1 MGVDAVTG
9 KCFAFSVTFAAGKQR
24 HRLDRRHA
32 RMYTPTGTQRA
43 ERAIAAACREAM
55 AKAGIRP
62 LPFGPHE
69 PVILCVDA
77 YRPLPESRPR
87 RVYLEPD
94 TYRPDADNESK
105 LVMDA
110 LNGLVWA
117 DDAQVVDL
125 HVVKHP
131 RVRGQAE
138 RMDISISPGWS
149 GRRDETEEM

>member
-1 MGVDAVTG
+1 MTARIE
-9 KCFAFSVTFAAGKQR
+9 FSVRLVAGKQR

-32 RMYTPTGTQRA
+32 RMYTPSETVRA

-55 AKAGIRP
+55 AEAGIQ
-62 LPFGPHE
+62 LMPFGPHA
-69 PVILCVDA
+69 PVILTVDA

-87 RVYLEPD
+87 RVRSEPD
-94 TYRPDADNESK
+94 TYKPDADNEAK

-125 HVVKHP
+125 HVRKHP
-131 RVRGQAE
+131 KARGQSA
-138 RMDISISPGWS
+138 RMDISIAPGWS

>member
-1 MGVDAVTG
+1 MTARIE
-9 KCFAFSVTFAAGKQR
+9 FSVSLVAGKQR

-32 RMYTPTGTQRA
+32 RMYTPNETLRA

-55 AKAGIRP
+55 AEAGIQP

-69 PVILCVDA
+69 PVILTVDA
-77 YRPLPESRPR
+77 YRPLPESRPKS
-87 RVYLEPD
+87 VHSEPD
-94 TYRPDADNESK
+94 TYRPDADNEAK

-117 DDAQVVDL
+117 DDAQVVDQ

-131 RVRGQAE
+131 RARGQSA
-138 RMDISISPGWS
+138 RMDISIAPGWS
-149 GRRDETEEM
+149 GRKDETEEM

>member
-1 MGVDAVTG
+1 MTARIEFT
-9 KCFAFSVTFAAGKQR
+9 VTFAAGKQR

-32 RMYTPTGTQRA
+32 RMYTPDDTIRN
-43 ERAIAAACREAM
+43 ERAIAAACAEAM
-55 AKAGIRP
+55 DEAGIKS
-62 LPFGPHE
+62 LAFGPHE
-69 PVILCVDA
+69 PVILNVDA
-77 YRPLPESRPR
+77 YRPLPESRPKS
-87 RVYLEPD
+87 VLSEPD
-94 TYRPDADNESK
+94 TYKPDSDNEGK

-138 RMDISISPGWS
+138 RMDISIAPGWS
-149 GRRDETEEM
+149 GRKDETEE

>member
-1 MGVDAVTG
+1 MTARIEFT
-9 KCFAFSVTFAAGKQR
+9 VTFAKGKQR

-32 RMYTPTGTQRA
+32 RMYTPTETLRA
-43 ERAIAAACREAM
+43 ERAIAAACAEAM
-55 AKAGIRP
+55 AEAGIQP
-62 LPFGPHE
+62 PAFGPHE
-69 PVILCVDA
+69 PVIVTVDA

-87 RVYLEPD
+87 RVRSEPD
-94 TYRPDADNESK
+94 TFKPDADNEAK

-138 RMDISISPGWS
+138 RMDISIAPGWS
-149 GRRDETEEM
+149 GRRDETEE

>member
-1 MGVDAVTG
+1 MTG
-9 KCFAFSVTFAAGKQR
+9 RRFAFTVMFAAGKQR
-24 HRLDRRHA
+24 HRLDRRYA
-32 RMYTPTGTQRA
+32 RMYTPTETLRA

-55 AKAGIRP
+55 AEAGIQ
-62 LPFGPHE
+62 LMPFGPHD
-69 PVILCVDA
+69 PVILNVDA
-77 YRPLPESRPR
+77 YRPLPESRSK
-87 RVYLEPD
+87 RVRSEPD
-94 TYRPDADNESK
+94 NEGK

-138 RMDISISPGWS
+138 RMDISIAPGWS

>member
-1 MGVDAVTG
+1 MTARIEFT
-9 KCFAFSVTFAAGKQR
+9 VTFAAGKQR

-32 RMYTPTGTQRA
+32 RMYTPSETLRA
-43 ERAIAAACREAM
+43 ERVIAAACREAM
-55 AKAGIRP
+55 AEAGVP
-62 LPFGPHE
+62 SPAYGPHE
-69 PVILCVDA
+69 PVILTVDA

-87 RVYLEPD
+87 RVHSEPD
-94 TYRPDADNESK
+94 TYKPDADNEAK

-138 RMDISISPGWS
+138 RMDISIAPGWS
-149 GRRDETEEM
+149 GRKDETEEM

>member
-1 MGVDAVTG
+1 MTARIE
-9 KCFAFSVTFAAGKQR
+9 FSVCFAAGKQR

-32 RMYTPTGTQRA
+32 RMYTPDDTIRNEKA
-43 ERAIAAACREAM
+43 VAAACAEAM
-55 AKAGIRP
+55 EAAGVP
-62 LPFGPHE
+62 APAYGPHE
-69 PVILCVDA
+69 PVILNVDA
-77 YRPLPESRPR
+77 YRPLPESRPKS
-87 RVYLEPD
+87 VSSEPD
-94 TYRPDADNESK
+94 TYKPDGDNEGK

-138 RMDISISPGWS
+138 RMDISIAPGWP
-149 GRRDETEEM
+149 GRKDETEE

>member
-1 MGVDAVTG
+1 MTG
-9 KCFAFSVTFAAGKQR
+9 RRFAFTVKFAAGKQR
-24 HRLDRRHA
+24 HRLDRRNA
-32 RMYTPTGTQRA
+32 RMYTPTETLRA
-43 ERAIAAACREAM
+43 ERAIATACREAM
-55 AKAGIRP
+55 AEAGIQP

-69 PVILCVDA
+69 PVILNVDA
-77 YRPLPESRPR
+77 YRPLPESRPK
-87 RVYLEPD
+87 RVRSEPD
-94 TYRPDADNESK
+94 TYKPDGDNEGK

-138 RMDISISPGWS
+138 RMDISIAPGWS

>member
-1 MGVDAVTG
+1 MTG
-9 KCFAFSVTFAAGKQR
+9 RRFAFTVKFAAGKQR

-32 RMYTPTGTQRA
+32 RVYTPNGRGGA
-43 ERAIAAACREAM
+43 GGASAGACREGLAE
-55 AKAGIRP
+55 ASIQP

-69 PVILCVDA
+69 PVILDVDA
-77 YRPLPESRPR
+77 YRPLPESRPK
-87 RVYLEPD
+87 RVYSEPD

-138 RMDISISPGWS
+138 RMDISIAPGWS
-149 GRRDETEEM
+149 GHRNETEEM

>member
-1 MGVDAVTG
+1 MTARIE
-9 KCFAFSVTFAAGKQR
+9 FSVRLVAGKQR

-32 RMYTPTGTQRA
+32 RMYTPTETIRA

-55 AKAGIRP
+55 AEAGIQP
-62 LPFGPHE
+62 LPFGPHA
-69 PVILCVDA
+69 PVILDVEA
-77 YRPLPESRPR
+77 YRPLPESRPK
-87 RVYLEPD
+87 RVYSEPD
-94 TYRPDADNESK
+94 TYRPDADNEAK

-125 HVVKHP
+125 HVRKHP
-131 RVRGQAE
+131 RARGQSA
-138 RMDISISPGWS
+138 RMDISIAPGWS

>member
-1 MGVDAVTG
+1 MTARIE
-9 KCFAFSVTFAAGKQR
+9 FSVRLVAGKQR

-32 RMYTPTGTQRA
+32 RMYTPTETLRA

-55 AKAGIRP
+55 AEAGIQ
-62 LPFGPHE
+62 LMPFGPHA
-69 PVILCVDA
+69 PVILTVDA

-87 RVYLEPD
+87 RVRSEPD
-94 TYRPDADNESK
+94 TYKPDADNEAK

-110 LNGLVWA
+110 LNGLAWA

-125 HVVKHP
+125 HVRKHP
-131 RVRGQAE
+131 RARGQSA
-138 RMDISISPGWS
+138 RMDISIAPGWS

>member
-1 MGVDAVTG
+1 MTARIEFT
-9 KCFAFSVTFAAGKQR
+9 VTFAKGKQR

-32 RMYTPTGTQRA
+32 RMYTPDDTIRN
-43 ERAIAAACREAM
+43 ERAIAAACAEAM
-55 AKAGIRP
+55 AEAGIKS
-62 LPFGPHE
+62 LVFGPHE
-69 PVILCVDA
+69 PVILNVDA
-77 YRPLPESRPR
+77 YRPLPESRPKS
-87 RVYLEPD
+87 VLSEPD
-94 TYRPDADNESK
+94 TYRPDSDNEGK

-138 RMDISISPGWS
+138 RMDISIAPGWS
-149 GRRDETEEM
+149 GRKDETEE